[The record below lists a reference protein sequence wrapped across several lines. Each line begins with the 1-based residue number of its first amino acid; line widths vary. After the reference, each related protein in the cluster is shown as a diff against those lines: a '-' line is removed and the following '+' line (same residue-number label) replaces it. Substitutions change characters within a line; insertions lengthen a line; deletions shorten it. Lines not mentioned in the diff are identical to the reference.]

1 MNNATCGMRIPS
13 PGKRSNCSTNW
24 QCDNSTHRRQ
34 APGARFV
41 RKQRATDRGRP
52 HSTATLSLVIAII
65 LRLSTFMATA
75 SIENQTTLSRWLERL
90 TSPGQLAQRAERQ
103 VDLAFTSTDER
114 FIWITDHGKRVG
126 LIDKVEALF
135 EWVAPHPGID
145 TPLPREVPA
154 IYHAPTFQGGRIIA
168 QWWICG
174 TMGREKLPGQPWPLA
189 PDAPSPRNIDTD
201 NPVVKV
207 KPKMVWRFEDA
218 GGDSLRFSIAHTFA
232 HDGSILGEHA
242 FTLSYDPLADSYVAD
257 VAATLSAPNHSLIE
271 CCNFYTGGVYDNRP
285 GRKRHQCTIWSHPD
299 GRWVRWPHNPVGY
312 MTPGMNSEE
321 RRIGAPPGE
330 NGGGGFIGY
339 FMDPHT
345 NPVLDFLECNFDLVG
360 ATCCNIYDEHLI
372 CLPPEGYT
380 EAHRE
385 WRTRFRLY
393 SLLPEV
399 AAQVVR
405 ESALIDY
412 GVDVNHPNSIVTE
425 PGWSDEDAS
434 GRVNYNPQFPSFY
447 YGCVND
453 FESPVP
459 YDRTIAGSYI
469 HAELHDEADVY
480 WDRGCGHSGTSS
492 IRVRGDDG
500 AKAGARSN
508 GPTPHLDP
516 DTKYRLSG
524 WIKCEDVSKNGARIR
539 LDEIGFKP
547 TDKHSSHIA
556 GPVRGTCDWTYV
568 EDTFTTPS
576 DGQFGWLY
584 LDLEGPGMAWFDDVA
599 LEEC

>member
-1 MNNATCGMRIPS
+1 MFGLVLSIRMPLDTLMAAVAV
-13 PGKRSNCSTNW
+13 GKKSTL
-24 QCDNSTHRRQ
+24 TH
-34 APGARFV
+34 
-41 RKQRATDRGRP
+41 
-52 HSTATLSLVIAII
+52 
-65 LRLSTFMATA
+65 
-75 SIENQTTLSRWLERL
+75 WLEGL
-90 TSPGQLAQRAERQ
+90 TSPGQLAGRVARP
-103 VDLAFTSTDER
+103 VDLAFTSTQER
-114 FIWITDHGKRVG
+114 FIWVTDHGERVG
-126 LIDKVEALF
+126 LIDTVEALF

-145 TPLPREVPA
+145 TPRPREVPA

-168 QWWICG
+168 QWWLCG
-174 TMGREKLPGQPWPLA
+174 TMGGERRPALPWRIAQDVPVSQDS
-189 PDAPSPRNIDTD
+189 DAENRI
-201 NPVVKV
+201 VKT
-207 KPKMVWRFEDA
+207 KPKMVWHFENG
-218 GGDSLRFSIAHTFA
+218 GGDSLRFSIAHTYA
-232 HDGSILGEHA
+232 HDGSILGEHV
-242 FTLSYDPLADSYVAD
+242 FTLSYDPLADSYVAE
-257 VAATLSAPNHSLIE
+257 VAATLSAPNHYLIE

-285 GRKRHQCTIWSHPD
+285 GRKRHQSTIWSHPD
-299 GRWVRWPHNPVGY
+299 GRWARWPHNPVSY
-312 MTPGMNSEE
+312 MTPGMNGEE
-321 RRIGAPPGE
+321 RRIGVSPGDE
-330 NGGGGFIGY
+330 GGGFIGY

-345 NPVLDFLECNFDLVG
+345 NPVLDFVDRNFDLVG

-372 CLPPEGYT
+372 CLPPEGYS
-380 EAHRE
+380 EVHRE

-405 ESALIDY
+405 KSVGIDY

-434 GRVNYNPQFPSFY
+434 GRVNQNPQFPSFY

-459 YDRTIAGSYI
+459 YDRTITGSYI
-469 HAELHDEADVY
+469 HVKLFEDADVY

-492 IRVRGDDG
+492 IRVRGTDG
-500 AKAGARSN
+500 VKAGTRSS

-516 DTKYRLSG
+516 DTDYRLSG
-524 WIKCEDVSKNGARIR
+524 WIRCQGVSGNGARIR

-547 TDKHSSHIA
+547 IDKHGSHVA

-568 EDTFTTPS
+568 EDTFRTPP